1 MLKAWNIVLVGVV
14 IVMIIIRRM
23 ITVAGN
29 VKCFVPARNV
39 PRDLHGFLFNPYSNV
54 MGVGDILIL
63 LMRKQRHRTL
73 NVVKLVK

>member
-1 MLKAWNIVLVGVV
+1 MF
-14 IVMIIIRRM
+14 
-23 ITVAGN
+23 
-29 VKCFVPARNV
+29 KCFVPARNV

-63 LMRKQRHRTL
+63 PMRKQRHRTL